1 MKLAVIGGGSTYTP
15 ELLSGLIEAPLPN
28 LEVCLYDPDLTRVE
42 PILGFCLRM
51 ARRVESPIKISAA
64 SSLEETLVNANFVVT
79 QLRVGGQE
87 ARHADILMGLKYD
100 LVGQETTGVGGMAKA
115 LRTIPVLLE
124 IAAAMERHCPDA
136 WLINFTNPS
145 GLVTEA
151 LRRFGRERVLGL
163 CNVPIEVHMELSDYF
178 KRPQEDIEL
187 DWVGLNHLGWVRHVK
202 IDGVDRMDE
211 VIEQVEEG
219 ALDHL
224 PEVEYPRGLVRALG
238 MLPSCYLRYFY
249 APEKIIAELKAS
261 PQTRAEQV
269 QEIDAALFERYRDP
283 TCDTLPELL
292 KQRGGAWYSRLA
304 IQVLHALNSDEP
316 SVHIV
321 NVPNGETFSDL
332 PPDATVE
339 VACEIS
345 KAGVRPL
352 PTRPLE
358 DSIVGLIRQ
367 VKSYERLTI
376 EAALE
381 RSRDTALLALMA
393 NPLIPHAQTANA
405 LLKDL
410 IDRDHI

>member
-15 ELLSGLIEAPLPN
+15 ELLSGLIESPLPN
-28 LEVCLYDPDLTRVE
+28 LEVCLYDPETSRVE
-42 PILGFCLRM
+42 PIVGFCLRM
-51 ARRVESPIKISAA
+51 ARRVSSPIKISAA
-64 SSLEETLVNANFVVT
+64 STLEESLLGADFVVT

-87 ARHADILMGLKYD
+87 ARHDDILMGLKYD
-100 LVGQETTGVGGMAKA
+100 LIGQETTGVGGMAKA

-124 IAAAMERHCPDA
+124 IAATMERVCPDA

-163 CNVPIEVHMELSDYF
+163 CNVPIEVHMELSEYF
-178 KRPQEDIEL
+178 NRPQEAIDL
-187 DWVGLNHLGWVRHVK
+187 DWVGLNHLGWVRQVNV
-202 IDGVDRMDE
+202 DGVARIEE
-211 VIEQVEEG
+211 VIDQVEGG
-219 ALDHL
+219 ALEHL
-224 PEVEYPRGLVRALG
+224 PEAEYPRGLIRALG

-249 APEKIIAELKAS
+249 APEKIIAELKSA
-261 PQTRAEQV
+261 PKTRAEQV

-283 TCDTLPELL
+283 SCDTLPEQL

-304 IQVLHALNSDEP
+304 IQVLHALNNDQP

-321 NVPNGETFSDL
+321 NVPNGNTFSSL

-339 VACEIS
+339 VPCEIS
-345 KAGVRPL
+345 SAGVQPL
-352 PTRPLE
+352 STNPLE

-381 RSRDTALLALMA
+381 KSRDKALLALLA
-393 NPLIPHAQTANA
+393 NPLIPHAQTAHA
-405 LLKDL
+405 LLQEL